1 MLKDKMLLLCVDII
15 TNLIFMVFISEA
27 YSLLDHA
34 TSISFHLIEVWCLGC
49 EWRGI

>member
-15 TNLIFMVFISEA
+15 TNLIFMVFISKV

-34 TSISFHLIEVWCLGC
+34 TSTGFPLIKVWCLGC